1 MANRDN
7 QAPDH
12 PIGNDVTDSRSLLTF
27 PNRAAWR
34 NWLELNHSD
43 AEEAWL
49 VLRKKTAEGASLSL
63 EEAVREALC
72 FGWIDGKLKS
82 LDRARYS
89 LRFSPRKPNSVWSIS
104 NVRRVGELISEG
116 LMKEAGLQRM
126 AEGHLSGQWEAA
138 VRREQVDLIPSD
150 LAKALRRRKGAIGA
164 YRNLAPSRRK
174 QLLHWLM
181 TSKRPET
188 REKRIEA
195 IVEEVT
201 G

>member
-1 MANRDN
+1 MA
-7 QAPDH
+7 
-12 PIGNDVTDSRSLLTF
+12 DSQELLTF
-27 PNRAAWR
+27 PDRAAWR
-34 NWLELNHSD
+34 KWLEVNHLH
-43 AEEAWL
+43 AQEAWL
-49 VLRKKTAEGASLSL
+49 ALKKKGAQDASLSL

-116 LMKEAGLQRM
+116 LMKEAGLQRV